1 MLSFARSSRGFAPN
15 DSLGGGGAWFLKP
28 RSRAVRQAVCLLP
41 LPAGSSRLAPMIRPA
56 LSVFLVV
63 ALAGCGFHLRDR
75 LALPEDTPPVQV
87 VSTTP
92 YSELVTILERNLRN
106 AGATVAPRE
115 PARPAGAVPAS
126 TTPAP
131 KMARLDVLSERWG
144 DLPIAIDE
152 QGRAQEFSLRYAT
165 IFTFRL
171 ADGTVLVPQQVVEL
185 SRDYVSP
192 PEDATG
198 TSTEREIL
206 ADELRREM
214 AASIMRR
221 IDSVVRANLAREAA
235 AAAEPGDDASPV
247 VEPASA
253 PGASPAMPS
262 LPEAPPAD
270 ADVDADAEPAAAPT
284 STP

>member
-1 MLSFARSSRGFAPN
+1 
-15 DSLGGGGAWFLKP
+15 
-28 RSRAVRQAVCLLP
+28 
-41 LPAGSSRLAPMIRPA
+41 MIRPA

-126 TTPAP
+126 IAPAP

-235 AAAEPGDDASPV
+235 AAAEPGADASPV

>member
-1 MLSFARSSRGFAPN
+1 MDG
-15 DSLGGGGAWFLKP
+15 P
-28 RSRAVRQAVCLLP
+28 RPVACSTFTWSTAGWGLLP

-63 ALAGCGFHLRDR
+63 ALAGCGFHLRDK
-75 LALPEDTPPVQV
+75 LALPEDSPPVQV

-106 AGATVAPRE
+106 AGAKVAPRTD
-115 PARPAGAVPAS
+115 AKVPAD
-126 TTPAP
+126 TKA
-131 KMARLDVLSERWG
+131 ARLSIRSERWG
-144 DLPIAIDE
+144 NLPIAIDE
-152 QGRAQEFSLRYAT
+152 RGRAQEFSLRYAT
-165 IFTFRL
+165 IFTFSL

-192 PEDATG
+192 PQNATG

-235 AAAEPGDDASPV
+235 AAAEPGADASPV

-253 PGASPAMPS
+253 PVASPAMPS
-262 LPEAPPAD
+262 LPEAPP
-270 ADVDADAEPAAAPT
+270 VEDAEPAPAAAPT

>member
-1 MLSFARSSRGFAPN
+1 
-15 DSLGGGGAWFLKP
+15 
-28 RSRAVRQAVCLLP
+28 
-41 LPAGSSRLAPMIRPA
+41 MIRPA
-56 LSVFLVV
+56 LSVLFVV

-106 AGATVAPRE
+106 AGATVAPRGQAATGE
-115 PARPAGAVPAS
+115 VPA
-126 TTPAP
+126 
-131 KMARLDVLSERWG
+131 ARLEVLSERWG
-144 DLPIAIDE
+144 DLPIAIDD

-165 IFTFRL
+165 IFAFRL
-171 ADGTVLVPQQVVEL
+171 ADGTELVPQQAVEL

-214 AASIMRR
+214 AASILRR
-221 IDSVVRANLAREAA
+221 IDGVVRARAA
-235 AAAEPGDDASPV
+235 TSAA
-247 VEPASA
+247 
-253 PGASPAMPS
+253 GAG
-262 LPEAPPAD
+262 PAD
-270 ADVDADAEPAAAPT
+270 AAASPEPEPAP
-284 STP
+284 